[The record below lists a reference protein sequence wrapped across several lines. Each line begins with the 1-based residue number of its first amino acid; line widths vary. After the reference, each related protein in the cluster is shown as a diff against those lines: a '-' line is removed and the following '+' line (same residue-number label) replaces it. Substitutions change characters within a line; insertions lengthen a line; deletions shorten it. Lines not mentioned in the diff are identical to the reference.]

1 MAGGM
6 GSGLGTGFQV
16 LGKGRE
22 SERGGQAGAKRG
34 ATLCREIK
42 NPGGTGLPGFLKR
55 ISSPRKAH
63 PGLPRLGRLRFVVMM
78 VVADHEVI
86 EAAKKAF
93 LPVRGKFFLYSGCR
107 GRRGETA

>member
-1 MAGGM
+1 
-6 GSGLGTGFQV
+6 
-16 LGKGRE
+16 
-22 SERGGQAGAKRG
+22 
-34 ATLCREIK
+34 
-42 NPGGTGLPGFLKR
+42 
-55 ISSPRKAH
+55 
-63 PGLPRLGRLRFVVMM
+63 MM